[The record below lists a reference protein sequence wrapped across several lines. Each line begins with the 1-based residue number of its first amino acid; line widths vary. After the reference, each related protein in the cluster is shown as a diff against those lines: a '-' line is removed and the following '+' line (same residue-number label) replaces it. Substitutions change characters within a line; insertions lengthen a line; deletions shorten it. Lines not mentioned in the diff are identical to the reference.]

1 MVKCRKYLAVAIL
14 LLITINFAASS
25 KAYSEELGKAQFIVP
40 LLYHHIVPD
49 DIPSPKNPAVISLSE
64 FEAQMKFL
72 YENGYYTV
80 SLKELE
86 DFLSGSG
93 NLPRKAVLITFDD
106 GYESNYSLAFP
117 VLKKY
122 GFKAVI
128 FLIGKDMLERGSEN
142 IPHLSD
148 IQITEMAES
157 GLIEFGSHTF
167 DAHYY
172 LDGRPVATVMSE
184 EELKRD
190 FERIKATFE
199 AKGLPVPFAISY
211 PYGKYEGKVLSVA
224 KRFYELGFTT
234 ERGVI
239 NKDSD
244 RYRLCRN
251 VVLPGTDVEKFR
263 KLLNAWEYN
272 SPGVIFKIGSK
283 TAQVK
288 DRIANLA
295 APPILVNGRALVPVR
310 IAGEALGLELKW
322 DSEDNVL
329 VLSREREKVLIKL
342 NSPYALKS
350 HGEMVNMGAK
360 PVLKGKVLLVPVNLF
375 RELGFNVKWDSMAN
389 TIEIF

>member
-1 MVKCRKYLAVAIL
+1 VKCRKYLAVAIL
-14 LLITINFAASS
+14 LLITINFATSS
-25 KAYSEELGKAQFIVP
+25 KAYSEELDKAQFIVP

-49 DIPSPKNPAVISLSE
+49 GIPTHKNPAVISLSE

-93 NLPRKAVLITFDD
+93 NIPRKAVMIAFDD

-128 FLIGKDMLERGSEN
+128 FLIGRDMLEKSSGS

-167 DAHYY
+167 NAHYY
-172 LDGRPVATVMSE
+172 LEGRPIATVMHE
-184 EELKRD
+184 EELKKD
-190 FERIKATFE
+190 FEKMKEIFE
-199 AKGLPVPFAISY
+199 TKGLTEPSAISY
-211 PYGKYEGKVLSVA
+211 PYGKYNEKVLKVA
-224 KRFYELGFTT
+224 EEFYKFGFTT
-234 ERGVI
+234 ERGII
-239 NKDSD
+239 NKDSH

-288 DRIANLA
+288 DRIASLT
-295 APPILVNGRALVPVR
+295 APPMLVNGRALVPVR
-310 IAGEALGLELKW
+310 TAGEALGLELKW
-322 DSEDNVL
+322 DSERHVL
-329 VLSREREKVLIKL
+329 VLSREREKVLIRL
-342 NSPYALKS
+342 NSPYAVKS

-360 PVLKGKVLLVPVNLF
+360 PLLRGKVLLVPANLF
-375 RELGFNVKWDSMAN
+375 RELGFNVMWDSKAK